1 MSWCEFN
8 RGSFNTKY
16 SPDFVTEIADLYF
29 LKASVLKNVFNNINY
44 KSESRGVQKEKKD
57 DIINKLCSLML
68 KNRHIFW

>member
-8 RGSFNTKY
+8 RGSFNMKY